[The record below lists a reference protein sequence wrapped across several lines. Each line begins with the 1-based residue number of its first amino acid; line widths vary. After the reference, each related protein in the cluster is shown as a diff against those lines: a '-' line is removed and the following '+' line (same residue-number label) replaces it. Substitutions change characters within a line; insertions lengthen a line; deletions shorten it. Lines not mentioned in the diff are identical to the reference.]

1 MKTHKFTAIVA
12 IMLMGLFMAS
22 CDEEK
27 DIIVID
33 GNIPIKTSTLYIV
46 GDATPALWD
55 VNNMYPLEMSE
66 EDHLVFIYD
75 GILSQGEL
83 KAYLTQGSWDQA
95 PCIRPMTAGSPISK
109 ADNTEQFQL
118 YTGGEDLKWSV
129 KDSGHY
135 RLVFDLRNWT
145 LSTTFLGY

>member
-1 MKTHKFTAIVA
+1 MKIYKFTAIIA
-12 IMLMGLFMAS
+12 IMLMGIFMAS
-22 CDEEK
+22 CEDEK

-46 GDATPALWD
+46 GDATPAVWNIDKPTLLD
-55 VNNMYPLEMSE
+55 VSE
-66 EDHLVFIYD
+66 EDPLVFIYD

-83 KAYLTQGSWDQA
+83 KAYLTPGNWDS
-95 PCIRPMTAGSPISK
+95 PCVRPLTAGSPISK
-109 ADNTEQFQL
+109 ADNVEPFQL
-118 YTGGEDLKWSV
+118 YSGGEDLKWSV
-129 KDSGHY
+129 KNAGHY

>member
-95 PCIRPMTAGSPISK
+95 PCVRPMTAGSPISK
-109 ADNTEQFQL
+109 VDNTEQFQL

>member
-1 MKTHKFTAIVA
+1 MKIYKFTAIIA
-12 IMLMGLFMAS
+12 IMLMGIFMAS
-22 CDEEK
+22 CEDEK

-46 GDATPALWD
+46 GDATPAVWNIDKPILLD
-55 VNNMYPLEMSE
+55 VSE
-66 EDHLVFIYD
+66 QDPLVFIYD

-83 KAYLTQGSWDQA
+83 KAYLTPGNWDS
-95 PCIRPMTAGSPISK
+95 PCVRPLTAGSPISK
-109 ADNTEQFQL
+109 ADNVEPFQL
-118 YTGGEDLKWSV
+118 YSGGEDLKWSV
-129 KDSGHY
+129 KNAGHY

>member
-1 MKTHKFTAIVA
+1 MKIYKFTAIIA
-12 IMLMGLFMAS
+12 IMLMGIFMAS
-22 CDEEK
+22 CEDEK

-46 GDATPALWD
+46 GDATPAVWNIDKPILLD
-55 VNNMYPLEMSE
+55 VSE
-66 EDHLVFIYD
+66 EDPLVFIYD

-83 KAYLTQGSWDQA
+83 KAYLTPGNWDS
-95 PCIRPMTAGSPISK
+95 PCVRPLTAGSPISK
-109 ADNTEQFQL
+109 ADNVEPFQL
-118 YTGGEDLKWSV
+118 YSGGEDLKWSV
-129 KDSGHY
+129 KNAGHY

>member
-95 PCIRPMTAGSPISK
+95 PCVRPMTAGSPISK
-109 ADNTEQFQL
+109 ADNTEQFQI

>member
-1 MKTHKFTAIVA
+1 MKIYKFTAIIA
-12 IMLMGLFMAS
+12 IMLMGIFMAS
-22 CDEEK
+22 CEDEK

-46 GDATPALWD
+46 GDATPAVWNIDKPILLD
-55 VNNMYPLEMSE
+55 VSE
-66 EDHLVFIYD
+66 EDRLVFIYD

-83 KAYLTQGSWDQA
+83 KAYLTPGNWDS
-95 PCIRPMTAGSPISK
+95 PCVRPLTAGSPISK
-109 ADNTEQFQL
+109 ADNVEPFQL
-118 YTGGEDLKWSV
+118 YSGGEDLKWSV
-129 KDSGHY
+129 KNAGHY

>member
-95 PCIRPMTAGSPISK
+95 PCIRPMTAGSPIIK
-109 ADNTEQFQL
+109 ADNTEQFQI

>member
-12 IMLMGLFMAS
+12 VMLMGLFMAS

-27 DIIVID
+27 DIIVIE

-46 GDATPALWD
+46 GDATPAVWD

-95 PCIRPMTAGSPISK
+95 PCVRPMTAGSPISK

-118 YTGGEDLKWSV
+118 NTGGEDLKWSV

>member
-83 KAYLTQGSWDQA
+83 KAYLTQASWDQA
-95 PCIRPMTAGSPISK
+95 PCVRPMTAGSPISK

>member
-27 DIIVID
+27 DIIVIE

-95 PCIRPMTAGSPISK
+95 PCVRPMTAGSPISK

-118 YTGGEDLKWSV
+118 NTGGEDLKWSV

>member
-1 MKTHKFTAIVA
+1 MKIYKFTAIIA
-12 IMLMGLFMAS
+12 IMLMGIFMAS
-22 CDEEK
+22 CEDEK

-46 GDATPALWD
+46 GDATPAVWNIDKPILLD
-55 VNNMYPLEMSE
+55 VSE
-66 EDHLVFIYD
+66 EDPLVFIYD

-83 KAYLTQGSWDQA
+83 KAYLTPGNWDS
-95 PCIRPMTAGSPISK
+95 PCVRPLTAGSPISK
-109 ADNTEQFQL
+109 ADNAESLQL
-118 YTGGEDLKWSV
+118 YSGGEDLKWSV
-129 KDSGHY
+129 KNAGHY